1 MKTIRIKDYYGKYIE
16 VDVTDDFA
24 EEWRLLEN
32 ESQRIY
38 RKETYHRS
46 GVPIDALDDYLSIDN
61 VNAALERLMAQDESD
76 ELYAAIERLTPT
88 QRRRVRMYMNNMSY
102 RDIAKEDHAHLSS
115 VQDSLT
121 YAFKNLRR
129 ILSE

>member
-1 MKTIRIKDYYGKYIE
+1 MKTIKIKDYYGKYIE
-16 VDVTDDFA
+16 VNVTDTFA

-46 GVPIDALDDYLSIDN
+46 GVPLDALDDYLSVDN
-61 VNAALERLMAQDESD
+61 VRAALEAMEAEDERKA
-76 ELYAAIERLTPT
+76 LYAAIDRLTPT
-88 QRRRVRMYMNNMSY
+88 QRRRVLMFMNNMTY
-102 RDIAKEDHAHLSS
+102 RDIAKQDHAHISS
-115 VQDSLT
+115 VADSLHL
-121 YAFKNLRR
+121 AFKHLRR